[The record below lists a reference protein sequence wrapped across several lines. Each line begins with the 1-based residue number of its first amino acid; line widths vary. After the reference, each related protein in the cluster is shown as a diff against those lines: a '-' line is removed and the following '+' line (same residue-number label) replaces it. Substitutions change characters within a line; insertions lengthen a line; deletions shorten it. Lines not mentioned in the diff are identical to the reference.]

1 MQISPYLNFPGD
13 CAEAF
18 AFYAKLLGG
27 TIEMSTTHGDTPMAN
42 QVAPEWHEKIMHIQ
56 MKTADGFTLMGS
68 DAPPAYYNKPQGFS
82 VSLQMN
88 DPAEAERIYAA
99 LAEKGEVRMELQ
111 KTFWA
116 ERFAML
122 SDRFGTPWIINCA
135 PQG

>member
-1 MQISPYLNFPGD
+1 MQINPYLNFAGN

-18 AFYAKLLGG
+18 AFYAKLFGG
-27 TIEMSTTHGDTPMAN
+27 TIEMSMTHGGTPMASE
-42 QVAPEWHEKIMHIQ
+42 VPADWHDKIMHIQ

-68 DAPPAYYNKPQGFS
+68 DAPPAYYSKPQGFF
-82 VSLQMN
+82 VSLQMS

-99 LAEKGEVRMELQ
+99 LIDGGVASMKLQ

-122 SDRFGTPWIINCA
+122 TDRFGTPWIINCA
-135 PQG
+135 TAT